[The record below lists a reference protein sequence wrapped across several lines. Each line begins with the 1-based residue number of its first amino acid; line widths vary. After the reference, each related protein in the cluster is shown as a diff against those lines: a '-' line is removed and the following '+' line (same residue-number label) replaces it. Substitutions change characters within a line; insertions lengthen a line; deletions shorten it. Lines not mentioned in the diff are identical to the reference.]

1 MLRNEASPLI
11 SKQKYK
17 DEDDEEVDTDL
28 ETDRLL
34 GHQLLDDGFYD
45 DKAWA
50 EPKQHKALLPATLT
64 SKISPKVNQHS
75 TIPKSNSSS
84 IIRHG
89 LNALIPPSSSS
100 DCCVNSP
107 SMLTSPNSFYQ
118 SRSLKASPSMNN
130 NSLDNQS
137 EIILNRKIDLLEET
151 KEDHAPRNNNVVETT
166 DLCNLESELVDSPG
180 GSSSDKSKK
189 DELASEDKKKRNKN
203 KEGECWGW
211 VEVAMALN
219 IKSVVVTASVL
230 RIKYST

>member
-1 MLRNEASPLI
+1 MLREASPLI

-17 DEDDEEVDTDL
+17 DEEDDDVDTDL

-45 DKAWA
+45 DKAWVD
-50 EPKQHKALLPATLT
+50 PKSQHKPLLPSTLT
-64 SKISPKVNQHS
+64 SKISPKVNLHP

-107 SMLTSPNSFYQ
+107 SMLTSANSFYQ
-118 SRSLKASPSMNN
+118 SRSLKTSPSMNN
-130 NSLDNQS
+130 NESLLDNQVDIPS
-137 EIILNRKIDLLEET
+137 RKS
-151 KEDHAPRNNNVVETT
+151 DHLDEQKDVDHSARNNNNNNNLQETT

-189 DELASEDKKKRNKN
+189 DEIAADDKKKRNKN
-203 KEGECWGW
+203 KEGESMGGVLGCGW
-211 VEVAMALN
+211 RTKMFVRVQ
-219 IKSVVVTASVL
+219 
-230 RIKYST
+230 R

>member
-1 MLRNEASPLI
+1 MLREASPLI

-17 DEDDEEVDTDL
+17 DEEDDDVDTDL

-45 DKAWA
+45 DKAWVD
-50 EPKQHKALLPATLT
+50 PKSQHKPLLPSTLT
-64 SKISPKVNQHS
+64 SKISPKVNLHP

-107 SMLTSPNSFYQ
+107 SMLTNANSFYQ
-118 SRSLKASPSMNN
+118 SRSLKTSPSMNN
-130 NSLDNQS
+130 NESLLDNQVDIPS
-137 EIILNRKIDLLEET
+137 RKS
-151 KEDHAPRNNNVVETT
+151 DHLDEQKDVDHSARNNNNNNNLQETA

-189 DELASEDKKKRNKN
+189 DEVTADDKKKRNKN
-203 KEGECWGW
+203 KEGEFMGGVSRCGW
-211 VEVAMALN
+211 DMKMFMRVH
-219 IKSVVVTASVL
+219 
-230 RIKYST
+230 R

>member
-1 MLRNEASPLI
+1 MLREASPLI

-17 DEDDEEVDTDL
+17 DEEDDDVDTDL

-45 DKAWA
+45 DKAWVDS
-50 EPKQHKALLPATLT
+50 KQQHKPLLPSTLT
-64 SKISPKVNQHS
+64 SKISPKVNLHPS
-75 TIPKSNSSS
+75 IPKSNSSS

-107 SMLTSPNSFYQ
+107 SMLTNANSFYQ
-118 SRSLKASPSMNN
+118 SRSLKTSPSMNN
-130 NSLDNQS
+130 NESLLDNQVDIPS
-137 EIILNRKIDLLEET
+137 RKSDHLDEQ
-151 KEDHAPRNNNVVETT
+151 KELVDHSARNNNSNNNNNLQETT

-189 DELASEDKKKRNKN
+189 DEVTADDKKKRNKN
-203 KEGECWGW
+203 KEGE
-211 VEVAMALN
+211 
-219 IKSVVVTASVL
+219 
-230 RIKYST
+230 

>member
-17 DEDDEEVDTDL
+17 DEEDDDIDTDL

-45 DKAWA
+45 EKAWV
-50 EPKQHKALLPATLT
+50 EPKQHKSLLPSSALT
-64 SKISPKVNQHS
+64 TKISPKINQHP

-107 SMLTSPNSFYQ
+107 SMLTNPNSFYQ

-130 NSLDNQS
+130 SDILDNQN
-137 EIILNRKIDLLEET
+137 EIVLSRKIDLLDEPKEEHST
-151 KEDHAPRNNNVVETT
+151 RNNNIAETA
-166 DLCNLESELVDSPG
+166 DLCNLENELVDSPG

-189 DELASEDKKKRNKN
+189 DEVTAEDKKKRNKN
-203 KEGECWGW
+203 KEGEFD
-211 VEVAMALN
+211 
-219 IKSVVVTASVL
+219 
-230 RIKYST
+230 

>member
-1 MLRNEASPLI
+1 MLREASPLI

-17 DEDDEEVDTDL
+17 DEDDDDVDTDL

-50 EPKQHKALLPATLT
+50 EPKQHKSLLPSTLT
-64 SKISPKVNQHS
+64 SKISPKINQHS
-75 TIPKSNSSS
+75 AIPKSNSSS

-107 SMLTSPNSFYQ
+107 SMSNANTFYQ
-118 SRSLKASPSMNN
+118 SRSLKTSPSMNN
-130 NSLDNQS
+130 NETLLDNQS
-137 EIILNRKIDLLEET
+137 ELVPSRKV
-151 KEDHAPRNNNVVETT
+151 DHLDEPKDEHPTRSINNNVPETT

-189 DELASEDKKKRNKN
+189 DEVAADDKKKRNKN
-203 KEGECWGW
+203 KEGEFDEGR
-211 VEVAMALN
+211 LSG
-219 IKSVVVTASVL
+219 KSFETK
-230 RIKYST
+230 I